1 MNVQLLKNTSN
12 TNSFSRSFAK
22 NKTYSC
28 VLKEGSDALNP
39 SITLEIENPTD
50 YNEMYIPEFGRYYFI
65 GWENISN
72 SLWRAYA
79 KEIDVLYTYRDQIL
93 NLQAVIDKQE
103 TNFNKLLD
111 DGSYIS
117 QVNSFDEI
125 KRFSGGFN
133 DSGEFILI
141 TAGGA

>member
-79 KEIDVLYTYRDQIL
+79 KEIDVLYTYRNEIL
-93 NLQAVIDKQE
+93 RLNAIIDKQE
-103 TNFNKLLD
+103 FRTNPLID
-111 DGSYIS
+111 DGSYVS
-117 QVNSFDEI
+117 QVNTVPEVVYFQNGFDATE
-125 KRFSGGFN
+125 KY
-133 DSGEFILI
+133 ILI
-141 TAGGA
+141 TA